1 MTTTKRQTSTRTER
15 KVASLFTSCGVR
27 SCLRERRVGSLWSL
41 PVWTIWPLALF
52 LTRCRRIPGTSSKRW
67 PGGERRTEELMRQ
80 RTCFINLLGS
90 SDFLYFRGY
99 FFFFFSFFAMSE
111 QRLQFLLLAGG
122 GKGCWERH
130 RMTQNRLF
138 TVSRQVFWKVWQLQR
153 STDRCTL
160 NDKCEEGWG
169 EDYGAPPQPLTF
181 TGPWYRTNGEA
192 FTGLHQSLKKTQLIH
207 SNKSKLLT
215 FPWYHAPL
223 SLSLYFHRSY
233 WSLSPERWRSR
244 T

>member
-1 MTTTKRQTSTRTER
+1 
-15 KVASLFTSCGVR
+15 
-27 SCLRERRVGSLWSL
+27 
-41 PVWTIWPLALF
+41 
-52 LTRCRRIPGTSSKRW
+52 
-67 PGGERRTEELMRQ
+67 
-80 RTCFINLLGS
+80 
-90 SDFLYFRGY
+90 
-99 FFFFFSFFAMSE
+99 MSE

-130 RMTQNRLF
+130 RMTQIQPF
-138 TVSRQVFWKVWQLQR
+138 TVSRQVFWKMWQLQR

-223 SLSLYFHRSY
+223 SLSL
-233 WSLSPERWRSR
+233 LSSVLLVSESR
-244 T
+244 AVEIQDLNRLWQTCAGEGGFEWNHALD